1 MQFTFNFSK
10 HCYCNIF
17 LPSIF
22 FTKYFHFVILCLHEE
37 YSSFDQSMIRY
48 SMWSKWTVCPPSFLL
63 TLYIYCI
70 SLFPYYTSYIS
81 DKCCYY
87 TIYVTHVQFHGLIG
101 LNLKG
106 VPTQNLLT
114 NALWLH
120 KLVSFQKNSI
130 LIRNILHKKMI
141 FSPPQNAIIWC
152 KNWLVLT
159 KI

>member
-22 FTKYFHFVILCLHEE
+22 FIKYFHFVILCLHEK

-48 SMWSKWTVCPPSFLL
+48 SMCLSSEFPTYLVYI
-63 TLYIYCI
+63 LYIVVC
-70 SLFPYYTSYIS
+70 YYTSYIF

-114 NALWLH
+114 MALWLQE
-120 KLVSFQKNSI
+120 LFSFQKNSI
-130 LIRNILHKKMI
+130 FNQEY
-141 FSPPQNAIIWC
+141 FA
-152 KNWLVLT
+152 
-159 KI
+159 